1 MNISLTQVLVTIF
14 AASISGIITAL
25 VNAKKSKKERLAN
38 AADKAHD
45 MLIIE
50 IKDLEIKLYKLEKD
64 LTEWKEKY
72 FEALQELIK
81 VKSELEKALI
91 TLAHLEIH
99 SEEINHD

>member
-1 MNISLTQVLVTIF
+1 MNISLTQILVTIF

-25 VNAKKSKKERLAN
+25 VNAKKSKKERLVN

-81 VKSELEKALI
+81 VKSELEKTLI

-99 SEEINHD
+99 SEDISHD

>member
-99 SEEINHD
+99 SEDIDHD

>member
-1 MNISLTQVLVTIF
+1 MNISLTKVLVTIF

-99 SEEINHD
+99 SEDINHD